1 MSSIKFSGFNEY
13 FQDFCPHIC
22 LYSYNGCG
30 KTSFA
35 GRTGLRTVLLDCSDA
50 GVVTLRGAEKLR
62 IKKIRS
68 INECLDTIDEI
79 NRLADGIQLL
89 VIDTLTGLQSI
100 AIKEVKGKRGD
111 MSQRKFGQAN
121 SKVIECISEARNFPH
136 DIIYLAQE
144 RRKTIDEGEG
154 DVTKFAPS
162 LTPGTREFLSGSV
175 DWVGRLYIE
184 AGKRRLSFI
193 LSDSTEAKDR
203 ANLFPKVLS
212 LPSIDGQLNPAY
224 SAIRKRI
231 VESIHG

>member
-1 MSSIKFSGFNEY
+1 MPSIKFSPFSEY

-35 GRTGLRTVLLDCSDA
+35 GRTGLRTVLFDCSDA

-68 INECLDTIDEI
+68 INECLDALDEV
-79 NRLADGIQLL
+79 NRRADDIELL

-121 SKVIECISEARNFPH
+121 SKVIECISEARNFPR

-144 RRKTIDEGEG
+144 RRKTRDEGEG
-154 DVTKFAPS
+154 DITSYAPS
-162 LTPGTREFLSGSV
+162 ITPGTREFLSGSV
-175 DWVGRLYIE
+175 DWVGRMFIE
-184 AGKRRLSFI
+184 GGKRKLSFI
-193 LSDSTEAKDR
+193 LTDATEAKDR
-203 ANLFPKVLS
+203 ANLFPKILN
-212 LPSIDGQLNPAY
+212 LPDIQDQLNPAY
-224 SAIRKRI
+224 LAIRKRI
-231 VESIHG
+231 VEAIHV